1 MPTSKQGKHPSHQG
15 ERSQKTPGQASQDAG
30 LERAGRAGSARGGTD
45 EERQEHGKMTREE
58 AGHLGGEA
66 TARSHGPEFYSEIG
80 KKGGETTAQSH
91 GPEFYSE
98 IGKKGGETTAQT
110 HGPEFYSEIGKK
122 GGEAPHPGESG
133 HEEDGQE
140 RTQGRG
146 KPERQG
152 GQNR

>member
-80 KKGGETTAQSH
+80 KKGGETTAQ
-91 GPEFYSE
+91 
-98 IGKKGGETTAQT
+98 T